1 MPSRAAIQYRSKTVR
16 LAEHMHHKNAP
27 MIAVD
32 RHDHRN
38 HLFMLI
44 IMAWHAACT
53 RLTERE
59 LGTAQV
65 HR

>member
-1 MPSRAAIQYRSKTVR
+1 
-16 LAEHMHHKNAP
+16 MHHKNAQ

-32 RHDHRN
+32 QHDHRN

-53 RLTERE
+53 SLTERE